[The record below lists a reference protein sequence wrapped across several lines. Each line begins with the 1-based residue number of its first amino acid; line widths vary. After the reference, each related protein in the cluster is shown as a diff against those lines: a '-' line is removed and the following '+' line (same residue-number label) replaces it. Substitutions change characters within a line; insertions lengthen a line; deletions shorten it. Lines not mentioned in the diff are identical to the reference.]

1 MQGDPKA
8 FGRTVANGTKKD
20 AHVCRRDS
28 PLWLSVGLPDPCC
41 LALMIHNEYPVR
53 MAMMLSRTYEALKA
67 AGAPDD
73 KAREAAEEIAGF
85 ENRLISIDN
94 RLSRLEAQFSMLQWM
109 VGITLA
115 ATLAVLWRV
124 FAT

>member
-1 MQGDPKA
+1 M
-8 FGRTVANGTKKD
+8 FYD
-20 AHVCRRDS
+20 A
-28 PLWLSVGLPDPCC
+28 
-41 LALMIHNEYPVR
+41 YPVR
-53 MAMMLSRTYEALKA
+53 MAMMLSKTYEALKA

-109 VGITLA
+109 VGITMA

-124 FAT
+124 FAV

>member
-1 MQGDPKA
+1 MTER
-8 FGRTVANGTKKD
+8 RTRL
-20 AHVCRRDS
+20 RRET
-28 PLWLSVGLPDPCC
+28 
-41 LALMIHNEYPVR
+41 AEFK
-53 MAMMLSRTYEALKA
+53 LKHYQ
-67 AGAPDD
+67 
-73 KAREAAEEIAGF
+73 IAGF

-109 VGITLA
+109 VGITMA